1 MNFYCAAKR
10 RDGRPCGMFVEEPSA
25 LFCVHHARLAERW
38 GNDRVREGKIPKQ
51 RGRRQQRPVLTL
63 ESRQPEQPTPELV
76 EAEVVEV
83 VRKAIGPD
91 EVRPKLAAAAAENL
105 DDLQKALLET
115 ALGALHEHTVTL
127 TCPDCG
133 MTSRHQVATPD
144 PRARLQAMDLLF
156 REGLG
161 RAPQSE
167 PAPQQS
173 LPDTP
178 EKIKRMGWQEMEQLA
193 ARLELDSLKSALDAG
208 AEKSLR
214 AGIEKLTSAQ
224 RELLEKALRG

>member
-1 MNFYCAAKR
+1 
-10 RDGRPCGMFVEEPSA
+10 
-25 LFCVHHARLAERW
+25 
-38 GNDRVREGKIPKQ
+38 
-51 RGRRQQRPVLTL
+51 
-63 ESRQPEQPTPELV
+63 
-76 EAEVVEV
+76 
-83 VRKAIGPD
+83 
-91 EVRPKLAAAAAENL
+91 
-105 DDLQKALLET
+105 
-115 ALGALHEHTVTL
+115 
-127 TCPDCG
+127 
-133 MTSRHQVATPD
+133 
-144 PRARLQAMDLLF
+144 MDLLF